1 MTFPEKSNE
10 EEHEES
16 LMIRRNVISI
26 WLGMIALAGTS
37 VLALSACCVDNDG
50 DGYGAGGPGPSIC
63 AHTELD
69 CNDTDP
75 NVHPGAVEGPY
86 GDPTCSDGLDNDC
99 NGLADNAFEPTCN
112 PDDLN
117 MTAADFECI
126 LRWTKVSPY
135 YLTNKRGYLT
145 EALAVA
151 NSPTGGTFPPGTI
164 IQLFPTE
171 AVVKRAPGWN
181 PTTNDWEYFRLVVS
195 QGGTQIAT
203 RGAENTVNQFGGN
216 CFACHRKAAPQWD
229 LICDDNHGCDPLPAF
244 VDDAFI
250 VAAQQ
255 ADPRC
260 P

>member
-1 MTFPEKSNE
+1 MATKV
-10 EEHEES
+10 
-16 LMIRRNVISI
+16 RTGDRVSI
-26 WLGMIALAGTS
+26 WIGMIALAGTS

-50 DGYGAGGPGPSIC
+50 DGYAGGRPGPALCIQPG
-63 AHTELD
+63 LD
-69 CNDTDP
+69 CDDTDP
-75 NVHPGAVEGPY
+75 TVNPGATEGPY

-117 MTAADFECI
+117 MTGADFECI
-126 LRWTKVSPY
+126 LRWTKVPPY

-216 CFACHRKAAPQWD
+216 CFDCHRKAAPQWD

-250 VAAQQ
+250 EAEQQ

>member
-1 MTFPEKSNE
+1 MMK
-10 EEHEES
+10 
-16 LMIRRNVISI
+16 RNVVSI
-26 WLGMIALAGTS
+26 WLGMIALATTS

-63 AHTELD
+63 THQELD

-151 NSPTGGTFPPGTI
+151 NSSTGGTFPPGTI

-229 LICDDNHGCDPLPAF
+229 LICDDNHGCDPLPPI

-250 VAAQQ
+250 EAAQQ